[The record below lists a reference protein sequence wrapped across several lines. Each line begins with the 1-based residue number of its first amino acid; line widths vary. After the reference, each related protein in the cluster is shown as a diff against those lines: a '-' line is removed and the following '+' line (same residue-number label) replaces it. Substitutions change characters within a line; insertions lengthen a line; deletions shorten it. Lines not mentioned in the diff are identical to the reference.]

1 MPPRSSSPSPH
12 LRFTVT
18 IILNLQ
24 VRYKSSVRVVR
35 VVVVLFFASTR
46 TLRSSPRKPSYTH
59 FEQGRDDPSPQPH
72 RHVSH
77 RSGSYATT
85 LRRRSF
91 LVHFTSYHY
100 QRQLRSRRT
109 PMPLPRLCT
118 LHPTPS
124 PGSAHPFAE
133 PAPITPPQPRTS
145 RHPRAPALAPP
156 QLPKLRVVRYACDVY
171 HRQTD
176 EVELSG
182 CGRVNRTG
190 ETRVSCVCR
199 FF

>member
-1 MPPRSSSPSPH
+1 MSRFAPRSVPSRSSSPSPH
-12 LRFTVT
+12 LRFTGT
-18 IILNLQ
+18 IILNHQ

-59 FEQGRDDPSPQPH
+59 FEQGRDDPRPRPL

-77 RSGSYATT
+77 RSGSSATT

-124 PGSAHPFAE
+124 PGSAHPFADPRPLPPPSHAP
-133 PAPITPPQPRTS
+133 PATRVPQPS
-145 RHPRAPALAPP
+145 PP
-156 QLPKLRVVRYACDVY
+156 P
-171 HRQTD
+171 T
-176 EVELSG
+176 
-182 CGRVNRTG
+182 T
-190 ETRVSCVCR
+190 
-199 FF
+199 